1 MKAVFVKGKNAVSI
15 DDVATPKLGDG
26 DVLIKMRA
34 CGLCGSDLE
43 KVHGQYGMSS
53 SGLGHEPSGEII
65 NIGKY
70 VKDFALGDR
79 VFIHH
84 HVSCYSCYYC
94 RHGDYTMC
102 TMYQKSKIDPCGLS
116 EEFLVPEWNLSR
128 GGLIKLPDSV
138 TFDEASL
145 IEPLA
150 CCIRAINKCNFQKCD
165 DIAVF
170 GAGPAGML
178 HVTLAKA
185 LGAGK
190 IIVLDINDFRVDFA
204 KKYDNVQA
212 FNSMIES
219 NLIKKIQNVTG
230 YRGVDISIV
239 ATGSAKALEQSFDVT
254 RKAGKVM
261 LFGVPS
267 KGSEIPVN
275 VNKLYANEQSIIPTY
290 AASEIETNLALKL
303 IVEKRL
309 DVKSLITHRF
319 DIKNTDDAIRCADE
333 AKDSMKVI
341 VTSE

>member
-1 MKAVFVKGKNAVSI
+1 
-15 DDVATPKLGDG
+15 
-26 DVLIKMRA
+26 
-34 CGLCGSDLE
+34 
-43 KVHGQYGMSS
+43 
-53 SGLGHEPSGEII
+53 
-65 NIGKY
+65 
-70 VKDFALGDR
+70 
-79 VFIHH
+79 
-84 HVSCYSCYYC
+84 
-94 RHGDYTMC
+94 
-102 TMYQKSKIDPCGLS
+102 
-116 EEFLVPEWNLSR
+116 
-128 GGLIKLPDSV
+128 
-138 TFDEASL
+138 
-145 IEPLA
+145 
-150 CCIRAINKCNFQKCD
+150 
-165 DIAVF
+165 
-170 GAGPAGML
+170 
-178 HVTLAKA
+178 VTLAKA

-212 FNSMIES
+212 FNSMTES
-219 NLIKKIQNVTG
+219 NLIKKIQSVTG

-290 AASEIETNLALKL
+290 AASEIETNQALKL

-319 DIKNTDDAIRCADE
+319 DIKNTDVAIRCADE